1 MLEKVENQ
9 AKQQKKGNTRSKET
23 KKNPNNQ
30 DLETTTRRLKS
41 YFSKFWGKDTDLEY
55 QDVVLS

>member
-23 KKNPNNQ
+23 KKET
-30 DLETTTRRLKS
+30 LEARKQKKHRI
-41 YFSKFWGKDTDLEY
+41 
-55 QDVVLS
+55 